1 MDGILSLIS
10 SNGFIVMNKYLLK
23 ELGINATIMLG
34 ELASEYEYWKERGE
48 LENDYFYSTAE
59 NIENNTTLKRT
70 KQEQAIKTLLDL
82 DLIDIQVKGV
92 PAKRY
97 FKINYKQVC
106 RLLTNKN
113 AENQQTSLQ
122 KTNKLECRKS
132 ATNNNKEIIINNNNK
147 KNIYGEYK
155 NVRLTKEEYEK
166 LRTQYSNVNDL
177 ITYLDEYIEMKGYKA
192 KSHYLCI
199 KKWVVDAVR
208 QHTPKKEETDAER
221 IERMNKILYD
231 SFKEV

>member
-1 MDGILSLIS
+1 
-10 SNGFIVMNKYLLK
+10 
-23 ELGINATIMLG
+23 ML
-34 ELASEYEYWKERGE
+34 E
-48 LENDYFYSTAE
+48 
-59 NIENNTTLKRT
+59 
-70 KQEQAIKTLLDL
+70 L
-82 DLIDIQVKGV
+82 DLIEIQVKGV

-122 KTNKLECRKS
+122 KTNKLECRKPT
-132 ATNNNKEIIINNNNK
+132 TNNNKEIIIENNNR

-166 LRTQYSNVNDL
+166 LKEQYKNYEEL

-199 KKWVVDAVR
+199 KKWVIDAVN
-208 QHTPKKEETDAER
+208 QKKAKRVETDEER
-221 IERMNKILYD
+221 IERMNKILM
-231 SFKEV
+231 EE